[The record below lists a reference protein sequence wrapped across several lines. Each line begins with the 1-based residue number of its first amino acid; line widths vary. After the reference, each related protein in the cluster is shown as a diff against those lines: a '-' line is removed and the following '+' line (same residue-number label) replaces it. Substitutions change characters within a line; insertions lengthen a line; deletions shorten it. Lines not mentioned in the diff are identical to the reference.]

1 MPVEVISLGEKVSIR
16 TKLLSSVGLCAG
28 AFVAFALVAWN
39 TVQTTKVGGAS
50 YLAIADGKDLV
61 ADVLPPPE
69 YIVEAFLVCYQLV
82 EEHDPAEQQQLRDRL
97 KSLEQDLLDRH
108 TFWAA
113 RLPAGPLRE
122 KLLETSYAPAVRFFE
137 TLKSELLPA
146 VQQGQN
152 AAARSILRT
161 KLEPLYRTHRLA
173 INEVVALSN
182 TSLETVEGS
191 VKSVVSSRATT
202 LGALAVVVMAA
213 MGLSAFMVNRLTT
226 SIVGRLEKAG
236 QFASA
241 MAAGD
246 MTYVLEPGLND
257 EVGRLIGALE
267 GMKVSVRGIVTDIHA
282 GAGKLAST
290 SGSLSTFSSQTAAHV
305 GHMSDLAS
313 AVAAASEES
322 STSTAAMASNLEQ
335 TVVSIGSVTKAIEQ
349 MTSTIAEIAESSAR
363 ARLIGEQAS
372 KQSESVHEEMRR
384 LGQAAQEIGKVT
396 ETIKGI
402 AAQTSLLSLN
412 ATIEAAR
419 AGAAGKGF
427 AVVAGEVK
435 ELSQQAA
442 AATEDIK
449 SKVLSVQT
457 SATTA
462 IGEIEQIRLVV
473 KDVSGLVAGIAVA
486 VEEQS
491 SVTRDVASN
500 VAQASTS
507 IQDTN
512 RWVGETAKVARE
524 IAHDVARVQQA
535 ASEIRLGGD
544 EVKTRAVELSQL
556 ASGLNATVGRF
567 KLDA

>member
-1 MPVEVISLGEKVSIR
+1 
-16 TKLLSSVGLCAG
+16 LCAG
-28 AFVAFALVAWN
+28 AFVAFALVAWT

-69 YIVEAFLVCYQLV
+69 YIVEAFLVSYQLV
-82 EEHDPAEQQQLRDRL
+82 EERDSGEQQQLRSRL
-97 KSLEQDLLDRH
+97 KALHQDLRDRH
-108 TFWAA
+108 TFWSD
-113 RLPAGPLRE
+113 RLSPGPLRD
-122 KLLETSYAPAVRFFE
+122 KLLETSYQPAERFFE
-137 TLKSELLPA
+137 VLDSELLPA
-146 VQQGQN
+146 LQQGQS
-152 AAARSILRT
+152 AAARSILQT
-161 KLEPLYRTHRLA
+161 KLQPLYRTHRQA
-173 INEVVALSN
+173 IEEVVSLAN
-182 TSLETVEGS
+182 TSLEKVESS
-191 VKSVVSSRATT
+191 VKSVVSSRGTT
-202 LGALAVVVMAA
+202 LGVLALVVMAA
-213 MGLSAFMVNRLTT
+213 VGLAAFLVNRLTT
-226 SIVGRLEKAG
+226 SIIGRLEKAG

-241 MAAGD
+241 MASGD
-246 MTYVLEPGLND
+246 MTYMLQPGLDD
-257 EVGRLIGALE
+257 EVGRLISALVK
-267 GMKVSVRGIVTDIHA
+267 MKMSVRGMVTDIHQ
-282 GAGKLAST
+282 GARTLAST
-290 SGSLSTFSSQTAAHV
+290 SNGLSTFSAQTAGHV
-305 GHMSDLAS
+305 GEMSDLAS

-322 STSTAAMASNLEQ
+322 STSTAAMASNIEK
-335 TVVSIGSVTKAIEQ
+335 TVDNIGSVTKAIEQ
-349 MTSTIAEIAESSAR
+349 MTSTIAEIAQSSAQ
-363 ARLIGEQAS
+363 ARLISEQAAA
-372 KQSESVHEEMRR
+372 QSESVHEEMRR

-427 AVVAGEVK
+427 AVVASEVK

-449 SKVLSVQT
+449 AKVSSVQT
-457 SATTA
+457 SAATA
-462 IGEIEQIRLVV
+462 IGGIEQIRLVV
-473 KDVSGLVAGIAVA
+473 RDVSGLVAGTATA

-500 VAQASTS
+500 VSQASTS

-512 RWVGETAKVARE
+512 RWVTETAKVARE

-535 ASEIRLGGD
+535 AKKIRQGGD

-556 ASGLNATVGRF
+556 AGGLTATVGRF